1 MVYSQIISIIG
12 VYLKFSDHN
21 YITMTDKKILEV
33 QNVNDSL
40 IFVWGTDENP
50 IDIDYNDW
58 TEEQKNAWKI
68 VSDLLVSL

>member
-1 MVYSQIISIIG
+1 
-12 VYLKFSDHN
+12 
-21 YITMTDKKILEV
+21 MTDKKILEV

-40 IFVWGTDENP
+40 IFVWGTDENH

>member
-1 MVYSQIISIIG
+1 
-12 VYLKFSDHN
+12 
-21 YITMTDKKILEV
+21 MTDKKILEV